1 MALNPFFLQGSPGE
15 QSLVQDLINEHL
27 RMFGIEVYYIPR
39 KYIDV
44 DNIIREVSTSKF
56 DDNFL
61 IEAYLNNYEG
71 YGQSYDIMSKFGIK
85 LTNEISLTLSRER
98 FEEFISPFL
107 QTILEAEDADP
118 NIDDGAK
125 LLLASRPREG
135 DLIYFPLGER
145 LFEIKR
151 VEFENPF
158 YQLGKNYVYELKCE
172 LFEYEDEKIDTGI
185 EDIQDTIKDVGYIT
199 TLTLVGFGTTAVAST
214 AIGNGV
220 VGRVY
225 LNNDGY
231 NYSSTPII
239 TFDPPPIGGVRAT
252 AVAITTSVNGSQSIK
267 EILLTSAG
275 FGYTVAPGIAITSGG
290 GSGAAATC
298 SIVNGGVYA
307 INLDNSGGQNY
318 YSVPT
323 VTISGPIG
331 SGKTATAVATIS
343 NGKVN
348 GFRITDAG
356 SGYNS
361 APIITIGP
369 PPLVGLGTYIND
381 EEVVGSLS
389 GTRAF
394 IKSSRVQKTGER
406 ILKIS
411 INTGKF
417 IPGEIVIGTA
427 SSATYH
433 VKSFEDYDLYDAYA
447 ENDEIESA
455 ADFLLD
461 FSESNPFGNY

>member
-1 MALNPFFLQGSPGE
+1 
-15 QSLVQDLINEHL
+15 
-27 RMFGIEVYYIPR
+27 
-39 KYIDV
+39 
-44 DNIIREVSTSKF
+44 
-56 DDNFL
+56 
-61 IEAYLNNYEG
+61 
-71 YGQSYDIMSKFGIK
+71 MSKFGIK
-85 LTNEISLTLSRER
+85 LTNEVSLTISRER

-107 QTILEAEDADP
+107 QSILEAEDSDP
-118 NIDDGAK
+118 NVDEGAN

-185 EDIQDTIKDVGYIT
+185 EDIQDTLKDIGYIT
-199 TLTLVGFGTTAVAST
+199 TLTLVGFGTTAIASA
-214 AIGNGV
+214 AIGSGV
-220 VGRVY
+220 VGQVY

-231 NYSSTPII
+231 NYSSAPII
-239 TFDPPPIGGVRAT
+239 TFDPPPTGGVRAT

-267 EILLTSAG
+267 EILLTNAG
-275 FGYTVAPGIAITSGG
+275 FGYTAAPGIAITGG
-290 GSGAAATC
+290 NGSGAAATC
-298 SIVNGGVYA
+298 SIVNGGVYT

-318 YSVPT
+318 YSVP
-323 VTISGPIG
+323 VITISGPTG
-331 SGKTATAVATIS
+331 TGVTATAVATIA
-343 NGKVN
+343 NGRVN
-348 GFRITDAG
+348 GFRITNAG

-361 APIITIGP
+361 TPVITIAP
-369 PPLVGLGTYIND
+369 PPVVGVGTYIND
-381 EEVVGSLS
+381 EEVVGSIS

-394 IKSSRVQKTGER
+394 IKSSVVQRTGER
-406 ILKIS
+406 ILKVS

-417 IPGEIVIGTA
+417 IPGEIVIGAA

-433 VKSFEDYDLYDAYA
+433 VKSFEDYDLYDQYA
-447 ENDEIESA
+447 ENDEIEAA
-455 ADFLLD
+455 ADLLLD